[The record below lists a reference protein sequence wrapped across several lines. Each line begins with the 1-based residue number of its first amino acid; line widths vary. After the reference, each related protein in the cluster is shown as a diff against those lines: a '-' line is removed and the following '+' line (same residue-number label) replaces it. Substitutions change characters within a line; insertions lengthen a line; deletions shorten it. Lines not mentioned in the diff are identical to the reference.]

1 MSNADADRYL
11 VARVRERLTQ
21 DPRVN
26 DPELEVAI
34 AAGKVVVS
42 GSIPTEE
49 RRAAVLRVVT
59 ELLPDHEVV
68 NQTTVAPQMKEPNV
82 EEIR

>member
-34 AAGKVVVS
+34 AAGKVVVT

-49 RRAAVLRVVT
+49 RREAVLQVVQ

-68 NQTTVAPQMKEPNV
+68 NQTTVAPQTNEPNV
-82 EEIR
+82 EVIR